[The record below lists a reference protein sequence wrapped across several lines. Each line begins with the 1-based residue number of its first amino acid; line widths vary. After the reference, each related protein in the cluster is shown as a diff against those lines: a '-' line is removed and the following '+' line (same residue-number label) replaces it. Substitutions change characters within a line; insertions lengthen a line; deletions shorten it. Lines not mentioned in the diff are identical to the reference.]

1 MRGGSGAGGEE
12 EVEGC
17 LTARRLH
24 TFCLEQTVSRGAE
37 RRAMTG
43 GHAALGTVLVRRKAN
58 NRPKGALLSVL
69 GAIQTLRPVLIS
81 LVSILHRSLLSKTGN
96 CVCARPAKRYAWWS
110 GSPGMLTCWS
120 PEARASPCKCP
131 RYACLSPLT
140 VLTPSSA
147 LETIQKSLRHLRHRA
162 VRENGQ

>member
-17 LTARRLH
+17 LTARRLN

-37 RRAMTG
+37 RRAMAG

-81 LVSILHRSLLSKTGN
+81 LVSILHRSLFQDWELCLRSSCQKIRVVERVAGDADMLVT
-96 CVCARPAKRYAWWS
+96 
-110 GSPGMLTCWS
+110 GSPS
-120 PEARASPCKCP
+120 
-131 RYACLSPLT
+131 
-140 VLTPSSA
+140 V
-147 LETIQKSLRHLRHRA
+147 A
-162 VRENGQ
+162 V